1 MTTLAAG
8 SAAALTLPAGAAL
21 TISGLGTY
29 QLMPPGTN
37 GNFSPK
43 VWHQVGAQPQVLGP
57 LATATVVN
65 IAAAAGG
72 PGLKYAL
79 SSSTP
84 AVDTVTQEIVTVSRA
99 LTQADNGTV
108 IPVANGITLT
118 AAAGTL
124 VAFSCIVMPV
134 TGATASIAF
143 SGGATGNGAGTTI
156 TRTRTANI
164 AGFSILQDVATGAD
178 AFAVGGA

>member
-8 SAAALTLPAGAAL
+8 SNAAVTLPAGSSL

-57 LATATVVN
+57 LGSATVVN
-65 IAAAAGG
+65 LAAAAGG

-79 SSSTP
+79 SSSNP
-84 AVDTVTQEIVTVSRA
+84 SLDTVTQEIVTVSRA

-124 VAFSCIVMPV
+124 TAFSCIILPM
-134 TGATASIAF
+134 TGATASLAF

-156 TRTRTANI
+156 TRTRTANV
-164 AGFSILQDVATGAD
+164 AGFSVIQDVSAGAD

>member
-1 MTTLAAG
+1 MITLAAG
-8 SAAALTLPAGAAL
+8 SNAAIALPAGASL

-57 LATATVVN
+57 LDSATVVN
-65 IAAAAGG
+65 LSAAAGG
-72 PGLKYAL
+72 PGLKYSLA
-79 SSSTP
+79 SSNPTL
-84 AVDTVTQEIVTVSRA
+84 DTVTQDIVTTSRN

-108 IPVANGITLT
+108 IPVANGVTLT
-118 AAAGTL
+118 AVAGTL

-156 TRTRTANI
+156 TRTRTANV